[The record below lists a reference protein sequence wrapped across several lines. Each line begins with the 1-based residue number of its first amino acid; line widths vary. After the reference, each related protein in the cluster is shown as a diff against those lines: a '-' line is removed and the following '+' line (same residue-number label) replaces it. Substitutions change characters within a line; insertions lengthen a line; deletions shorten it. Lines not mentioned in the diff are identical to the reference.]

1 MLTKKEVE
9 KLICHRFW
17 IHKAVTEENNFILI
31 FMGDASASGFLV
43 IQFETNGEITFP
55 THLGFQPGEYA
66 RWDFDEEKQEI
77 LFFDKNNN
85 ISNRGSL
92 PTKWIN
98 DDHIIQ
104 LLNGNNG
111 ILVDDSNTNT
121 QQVTTRVLGGKHMYF
136 TSRQA
141 FNMDLFHDIS
151 RADFNLK
158 LLDYQDSLIGFFDQ
172 AYEYIAQHPSLEKI
186 VIAKDGPAVIKLP
199 EENQLLFAEDA
210 QHPSFN
216 YFAGSRARV
225 MELLIIILS
234 ENNKRLL
241 NPDDYRTEGEL
252 LSDVLNNQYYGQFSL
267 TQVS

>member
-111 ILVDDSNTNT
+111 ILVDDSNTIRSKLSPGCSVENT
-121 QQVTTRVLGGKHMYF
+121 CILLLG
-136 TSRQA
+136 
-141 FNMDLFHDIS
+141 
-151 RADFNLK
+151 
-158 LLDYQDSLIGFFDQ
+158 
-172 AYEYIAQHPSLEKI
+172 
-186 VIAKDGPAVIKLP
+186 
-199 EENQLLFAEDA
+199 
-210 QHPSFN
+210 
-216 YFAGSRARV
+216 
-225 MELLIIILS
+225 
-234 ENNKRLL
+234 KRLIWTYSMISVG
-241 NPDDYRTEGEL
+241 PIST
-252 LSDVLNNQYYGQFSL
+252 
-267 TQVS
+267 